1 VSNFGVRSSDFAIEE
16 QFDRTSLSRSENV
29 TSQGKPPNFTIIAK
43 PLKGLPYYNSKCR
56 VCVSDGEM
64 KNLATVETKTE
75 VRTSPIAEKLVN
87 YILYLKRI
95 GRKDSTITTY
105 NNYIN
110 ILSKSDLEDPEA
122 IALFIHEHWTENS
135 SRSVA
140 VSAYDAF
147 LKSMGKTWN
156 RPKYKQESKIPFIPT
171 EEELQQAILT
181 GKKPSIT
188 FAQLLYETGA
198 RTNEAERI
206 HWEDIDYARK
216 KIYIKA
222 SKNGNARFITV
233 TDKLLNMIS
242 RLPRKEIQKYVFPKR
257 GRNTRRVSFSKRM
270 KGLARL
276 TNNNRYRK
284 IHFHTFRHVSALRT
298 YHRIKDALI
307 VKTLLGH
314 KSLMTTQR
322 YLEIYAQIYGTNQP
336 DKFVTKIAATKEER
350 ITLINDGWTF
360 IKNDGDDWYFRK
372 PK

>member
-1 VSNFGVRSSDFAIEE
+1 
-16 QFDRTSLSRSENV
+16 
-29 TSQGKPPNFTIIAK
+29 
-43 PLKGLPYYNSKCR
+43 
-56 VCVSDGEM
+56 M
-64 KNLATVETKTE
+64 KNLIGVETRTE

-87 YILYLKRI
+87 YILYLKRL
-95 GRKDSTITTY
+95 GRKDSTIETY

-110 ILSKSDLEDPEA
+110 ILSKSNLEDPDT
-122 IALFIHEHWTENS
+122 IALFINEHWKENS
-135 SRSVA
+135 TRSVA

-147 LKSMGKTWN
+147 LKSICKTWN
-156 RPKYKQESKIPFIPT
+156 RPHYKQESKIPFIPT
-171 EEELQQAILT
+171 DEELQQAILT
-181 GKKPSIT
+181 GKKPNMT
-188 FAQLLYETGA
+188 FSQLLYETGA

-206 HWEDIDYARK
+206 QWEDVDYARK

-233 TDKLLNMIS
+233 SEKLLNMIG
-242 RLPRKEIQKYVFPKR
+242 RLPRKENQTYIFPKR

-270 KGLARL
+270 ERLARL
-276 TNNNRYRK
+276 TSNNRYRK
-284 IHFHTFRHVSALRT
+284 IHFHTFRHVFALRT

-322 YLEIYAQIYGTNQP
+322 YLEIYAQIYGTDQP
-336 DKFVTKIAATKEER
+336 DQFVTKIAATKEER
-350 ITLINDGWTF
+350 INLINDGWTF